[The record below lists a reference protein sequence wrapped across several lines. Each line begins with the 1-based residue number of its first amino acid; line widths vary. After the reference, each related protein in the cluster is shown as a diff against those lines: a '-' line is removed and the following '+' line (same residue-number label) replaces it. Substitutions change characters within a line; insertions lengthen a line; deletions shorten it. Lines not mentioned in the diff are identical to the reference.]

1 MDGSGMMR
9 RASLVLQVVILL
21 TLLAG
26 FSLNLQY
33 WRARRAFNQSTLA
46 RLSADEARLS
56 ACGCDERALT
66 RAISIR
72 H

>member
-1 MDGSGMMR
+1 MKR
-9 RASLVLQVVILL
+9 HANLVLQVVILVM
-21 TLLAG
+21 LLVGLG
-26 FSLNLQY
+26 FSVEYWHMQRALNE
-33 WRARRAFNQSTLA
+33 SMLA